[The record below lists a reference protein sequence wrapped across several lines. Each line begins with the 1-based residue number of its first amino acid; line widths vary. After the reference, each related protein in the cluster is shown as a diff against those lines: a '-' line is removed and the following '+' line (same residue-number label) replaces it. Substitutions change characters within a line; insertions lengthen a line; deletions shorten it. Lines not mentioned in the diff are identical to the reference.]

1 MSIVSRQAF
10 IAITLI
16 SRMPL
21 SPSGLRQV
29 SPIWSDLN
37 ISRNKHPRTLSNFGS
52 SSLRTL
58 GSRRGVPGQK
68 QPSALPIEVSSTM
81 ETRTAILVYG
91 AAVDIGIQLVG
102 WALATVLRTE
112 TFYDAFGSL
121 SYCALAI
128 GSLAYGGNE
137 HPRQILMTTLVC
149 VWTLRLGTFLLLR
162 ALRTGGDSRF
172 DELKHQTCRSF
183 LLTHSSTLPEFQLTI
198 WFLLTG
204 LNRMCTVK
212 FLVAWILQAVWAW
225 VVSLPLLLLNG
236 YPGPGPGIS
245 WTDVIGVFLWAMGF
259 IIETVA
265 DLQKSAFKMD
275 AANRG
280 KFIDRGLW
288 AWARYPNYF
297 GEMMLWWGAFLGCS
311 AVFQGADW
319 AAVVSPLFVA
329 FLLLFVSGVPL
340 QERQAMARWGEDPEY
355 RAYRERTFLLLPLPL
370 KKIWA
375 TGKHT

>member
-10 IAITLI
+10 IAIALI

-91 AAVDIGIQLVG
+91 AAVDVGIQLVG

-183 LLTHSSTLPEFQLTI
+183 LLTHSSITRISTHYLVSIDGLKSHVYSEVPRSLD
-198 WFLLTG
+198 LTG
-204 LNRMCTVK
+204 GVGVGGLSA
-212 FLVAWILQAVWAW
+212 FVAAERLPWAW
-225 VVSLPLLLLNG
+225 SRNLMDRCNWWL
-236 YPGPGPGIS
+236 
-245 WTDVIGVFLWAMGF
+245 FMGDGF
-259 IIETVA
+259 YHR
-265 DLQKSAFKMD
+265 
-275 AANRG
+275 NRG
-280 KFIDRGLW
+280 RSSKVGI
-288 AWARYPNYF
+288 
-297 GEMMLWWGAFLGCS
+297 
-311 AVFQGADW
+311 
-319 AAVVSPLFVA
+319 
-329 FLLLFVSGVPL
+329 
-340 QERQAMARWGEDPEY
+340 
-355 RAYRERTFLLLPLPL
+355 
-370 KKIWA
+370 
-375 TGKHT
+375 